1 MVAFLSAVRFCGVS
15 IGDVSNG
22 SEDKQ
27 YSSFLTDDDDDDDVI
42 VVACR
47 VSGSTTAQ

>member
-15 IGDVSNG
+15 IGD
-22 SEDKQ
+22 ED
-27 YSSFLTDDDDDDDVI
+27 YSFLADDDDDDVI

-47 VSGSTTAQ
+47 CVR